1 MAPLTS
7 REQFFVIS
15 RFHTLF
21 IQWKPSQRE
30 IFGRLLIQLYGRK
43 THGQNVDNDSAM
55 FDLEVSMASA
65 YTVDTDVS
73 SSLTFEQLL
82 RGFRATFKKLAR
94 HHKRMF
100 IQELRKNHP
109 EFVTSLGFQ

>member
-7 REQFFVIS
+7 REQLFVIS
-15 RFHTLF
+15 HFHTLF

-43 THGQNVDNDSAM
+43 THGQNVDPAM
-55 FDLEVSMASA
+55 FNLEVSMASA
-65 YTVDTDVS
+65 YTVDTEVS

-109 EFVTSLGFQ
+109 EFVTSLGLQ